1 MPDLRKPFIETLMK
15 LAERDKQIVFITCDV
30 GYSFAEPFIQKY
42 PDQHLNSGTMEQ
54 TTVGIA
60 AGMAMAGKKPYV
72 YTVVN
77 FLLFRAWEQVRND
90 IAYQNTNVK
99 LIGVRGKESYKFL
112 GFSHNIIEDED
123 IMMTAML
130 PNILSFTPHTTEELA
145 FIMNATYGTKAPTY
159 IRL

>member
-1 MPDLRKPFIETLMK
+1 LPDLRKPFVETLIK
-15 LAERDKQIVFITCDV
+15 LAEHDKSVTLIVCDV
-30 GYSFAEPFIQKY
+30 GHSFAEPFIKKY
-42 PDQHLNSGTMEQ
+42 PSQYLNSGTMEA

-145 FIMNATYGTKAPTY
+145 FLMHATYGTKAPTY